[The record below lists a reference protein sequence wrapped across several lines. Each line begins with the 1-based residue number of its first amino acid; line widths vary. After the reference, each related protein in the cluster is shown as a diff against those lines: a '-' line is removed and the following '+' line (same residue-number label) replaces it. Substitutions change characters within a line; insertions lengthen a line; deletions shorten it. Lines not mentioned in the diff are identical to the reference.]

1 MDIKKAYETVQKK
14 YQLPSFEDLNKNFEI
29 SDIEEETF
37 LLREIRKKIDDKV
50 DTARCM
56 LEEVLQPDTTLAGIY
71 ESRAFSDDEKGEL
84 FDLYRKLMKLHRQAF
99 ELLMKNDDVLDAA
112 FICHVAHIWEKFKKD
127 LSDKTQKLQKSW
139 EKDIEDNEKVGYF
152 G

>member
-56 LEEVLQPDTTLAGIY
+56 LEEVL
-71 ESRAFSDDEKGEL
+71 
-84 FDLYRKLMKLHRQAF
+84 
-99 ELLMKNDDVLDAA
+99 
-112 FICHVAHIWEKFKKD
+112 
-127 LSDKTQKLQKSW
+127 
-139 EKDIEDNEKVGYF
+139 
-152 G
+152 